1 MMLIGRAAQVS
12 VQQPARRQ
20 PLPSRQYR
28 KRRMGGPPMRLR
40 GLVITCASGLKLE
53 LPSGF
58 GVEVLQLRQW
68 NGA

>member
-1 MMLIGRAAQVS
+1 
-12 VQQPARRQ
+12 
-20 PLPSRQYR
+20 
-28 KRRMGGPPMRLR
+28 MRLR